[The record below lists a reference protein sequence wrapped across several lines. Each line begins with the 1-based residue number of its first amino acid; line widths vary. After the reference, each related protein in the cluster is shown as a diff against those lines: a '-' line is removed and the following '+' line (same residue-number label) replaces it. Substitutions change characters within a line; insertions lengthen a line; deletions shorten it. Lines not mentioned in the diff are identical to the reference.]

1 MFYKESIIKNIL
13 KCQLCKRPL
22 DGYDPPRILPCN
34 KTICHACSTEI
45 IAKTHHGS
53 NSTFKCSICSH
64 EHEIPANGFIIN
76 EMIAMFIRIEPAE
89 IFRSKNCTELKSK
102 LNRMEL
108 ILKNIDYN
116 FTNVSDFIKEHCNE
130 QTRIAQLKKEEDE
143 LKIENNNKSK
153 KIKLN
158 KSFDSVIDEINEYEN
173 ECISS
178 TSGIVK
184 TNLEKNET
192 IKQAKQF
199 VEQKL
204 NYLEEYEINE
214 TKIINYIQES
224 IEFISKLE
232 KEIENFKTVLFNN
245 RLIKFNSDENCIEYE
260 AFKLVTRFL
269 LLLFSYIN
277 LI

>member
-1 MFYKESIIKNIL
+1 MFYKESIIRNIL

-45 IAKTHHGS
+45 IAKVHGS
-53 NSTFKCSICSH
+53 NTTFECSMCSI

-76 EMIAMFIRIEPAE
+76 EMIASFIKIEPAE

-102 LNRMEL
+102 LNKMEI

-143 LKIENNNKSK
+143 LKIENNKSK

-173 ECISS
+173 ECINGTNNS
-178 TSGIVK
+178 IIK
-184 TNLEKNET
+184 TKLEKNEI

-199 VEQKL
+199 LEQKL

-214 TKIINYIQES
+214 AKIINYIQES

-245 RLIKFNSDENCIEYE
+245 RLIKFNPDENCIEYE

-269 LLLFSYIN
+269 LLFSYIN
-277 LI
+277 LT